1 MEDITWSYEKDKG
14 ITITSTDNK
23 EYAIAGTKVGTT
35 TLTIALNG
43 GNTLYIPIEV
53 TNGDNINNVEMG
65 ARTIIYPTVVEAGSS
80 LMIDLSGMNETIK
93 DVNLYDISSRLIQSL
108 RVMGNDKAELRLD
121 NVVNGTYILNVLTE
135 SGKRISRN
143 IIVK

>member
-1 MEDITWSYEKDKG
+1 
-14 ITITSTDNK
+14 
-23 EYAIAGTKVGTT
+23 
-35 TLTIALNG
+35 
-43 GNTLYIPIEV
+43 
-53 TNGDNINNVEMG
+53 
-65 ARTIIYPTVVEAGSS
+65 
-80 LMIDLSGMNETIK
+80 MNETIK

-108 RVMGNDKAELRLD
+108 RVMGSDKAELQLD

>member
-1 MEDITWSYEKDKG
+1 
-14 ITITSTDNK
+14 
-23 EYAIAGTKVGTT
+23 
-35 TLTIALNG
+35 
-43 GNTLYIPIEV
+43 
-53 TNGDNINNVEMG
+53 MG
-65 ARTIIYPTVVEAGSS
+65 ARAIIYPTVVEAGSS

-108 RVMGNDKAELRLD
+108 RVMGSDKAELQLD